1 MAHDFSRIA
10 SEFMR
15 ALRGRR
21 SQLGFSRRLGYR
33 TNVAYTWESGRAW
46 PTAARALS
54 AAARTGIDVQA
65 ALAQFYRASPAWL
78 SHASATTPEGV
89 AALLDDLR
97 GRTSVV
103 DLARAAGRSRFAVS
117 RWLKGEAEPRLP
129 DFLLMLETS
138 SLRLLDFLGAFTD
151 PAKMP
156 SVSKAWAQLEAAR
169 RAAYEVPWTQAVLR
183 LLELTE
189 YQALRR
195 HGPGW
200 IASRLGISVE
210 EEQRCLRLLMHAG
223 QIRQSQGRYRLRDV
237 LAVDTRSDPQAE
249 LLRVK
254 TWWTQ
259 VALERQTGAEDSVF
273 SYNVFAVSERD
284 LARIRDLYR
293 AYFRQVRSLISE
305 SQPSERVALISVQLV
320 ELDRAK
326 SGKPARTH
334 RHARDT

>member
-1 MAHDFSRIA
+1 MAHDFPKIA

-15 ALRGRR
+15 TLRGRR

-46 PTAARALS
+46 PTAAGALS

-65 ALAQFYRASPAWL
+65 ALGRFYHAPPARL
-78 SHASATTPEGV
+78 ADASATTPEGV

-103 DLARAAGRSRFAVS
+103 ELARAAGRSRFAVS

-129 DFLLMLETS
+129 DFFLMIETS

-169 RAAYEVPWTQAVLR
+169 KAAYEVPWTQAVLR

-189 YQALRR
+189 YQALPR
-195 HGPGW
+195 HVPGW

-210 EEQRCLRLLMHAG
+210 EEQRCLKLLMHAG
-223 QIRQSQGRYRLRDV
+223 QIRQTQGRFRLRDV
-237 LAVDTRSDPQAE
+237 LAVDTRGDPQAE
-249 LLRVK
+249 LRVK

-259 VALERQTGAEDSVF
+259 VALERQLGAEDSVF

-326 SGKPARTH
+326 SSEAAQA
-334 RHARDT
+334 RHALKT